1 MNVEFLTKDEHDKIA
16 ADARESAVN
25 VLRDL
30 PLHDDVRNALGA
42 EIGNNVAQAVLA
54 SISMLLPLP
63 SEVLWQNARSSVW
76 ANEADGAG
84 RAGLFS
90 AQLSALQRT
99 LVEGSADAALAALE
113 ERLFALFS
121 SVRKLRQLPPEC
133 RFAHMTIED
142 AHGLICTR
150 CGERPEL

>member
-16 ADARESAVN
+16 ADARESASN
-25 VLRDL
+25 VLVNECV
-30 PLHDDVRNALGA
+30 PNAAQLGA

-63 SEVLWQNARSSVW
+63 SEAMWQNARSSVW

-99 LVEGSADAALAALE
+99 LVKGSADAALAALE

-133 RFAHMTIED
+133 RFAHIVVDEV
-142 AHGLICTR
+142 CTR